1 MRRVFGWAAAMLSVS
16 VAPTTT
22 ASGQGWTHL
31 PNGGWAY
38 FTDYTTTGFFSCG
51 TPRYLIGSCVASGN
65 TVTLTNEQSGSTM
78 TIAFQGVQQ
87 TIKVGPK
94 VQRLSLG
101 SFVRT
106 TTGSVPFEF
115 PPTTGYWQRVFS
127 FGINLTSTTP
137 LLASALYGT
146 NYYYRGGVLRGA
158 GQQFGTKSLPMLG
171 IPGAPTLG
179 ELQFF
184 HATPPELDPSNETLD
199 LGVSVVAT
207 PEPVTAVLLGT
218 GMFITFGAG
227 AASRRRRNRVARES
241 ASGD

>member
-1 MRRVFGWAAAMLSVS
+1 MRKLLGRALGVLVVSAVLSS
-16 VAPTTT
+16 NAD
-22 ASGQGWTHL
+22 GQGWTHL

-78 TIAFQGVQQ
+78 TIAFQGVSQK
-87 TIKVGPK
+87 IRVGPK

-101 SFVRT
+101 TFVRT

-137 LLASALYGT
+137 LAASVLYGT
-146 NYYYRGGVLRGA
+146 NYYYRNGILRGA
-158 GQQFGTKSLPMLG
+158 GQRFGTKSLPMLG
-171 IPGAPTLG
+171 APGAPTLG
-179 ELQFF
+179 ELNFF
-184 HATPPELDPSNETLD
+184 HANPPELDASNAALD
-199 LGVSVVAT
+199 IGVSVVAT

-218 GMFITFGAG
+218 GMVFTLGVR
-227 AASRRRRNRVARES
+227 AARRRGSKRRQTLAML
-241 ASGD
+241 D